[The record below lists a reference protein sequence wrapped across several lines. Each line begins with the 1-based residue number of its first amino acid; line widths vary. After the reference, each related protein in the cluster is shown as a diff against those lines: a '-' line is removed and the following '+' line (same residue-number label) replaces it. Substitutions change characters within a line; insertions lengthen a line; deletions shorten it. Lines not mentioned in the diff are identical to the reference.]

1 MKNTIFEQYML
12 YEAEVENKKT
22 FILEQFGSMERY
34 QEVMTEALSIKGIM
48 EYLTKKLGLDVGTGT
63 QAIQTIL
70 DNPETFKKALKN
82 KEAYL
87 KSQGWATKDFDN
99 NFISLKHKFPDIIA
113 FNDELSKKNYTP
125 EEIRA
130 INYIMFEH
138 PEILTVHSPYTS
150 EIKKL
155 EDIPEEE
162 RGDYQTKVDVD
173 AYKKNRP
180 LQPTGKPTKVA
191 KPLGYKKVRGKT
203 FRDLDNQ

>member
-34 QEVMTEALSIKGIM
+34 QEVMTEALNIKGIM
-48 EYLTKKLGLDVGTGT
+48 EYLTKKLGLDKGTGT
-63 QAIQTIL
+63 QAIQKIL
-70 DNPETFKKALKN
+70 ADPEAFKKALKN

-150 EIKKL
+150 EIKEL
-155 EDIPEEE
+155 DDIPEEE